1 MKCCRCDHC
10 LNPKEVGQQTE
21 LRICENCGEVFCDQ
35 CPDVGQNWYAD
46 GILDTLIET
55 AKIPFFIFRAT
66 AKNSP
71 KRDFF

>member
-35 CPDVGQNWYAD
+35 CPDVGQNMETCPECGGQPTHPIANN
-46 GILDTLIET
+46 GKSIVAEILDILRG
-55 AKIPFFIFRAT
+55 K
-66 AKNSP
+66 
-71 KRDFF
+71 